1 MNLIITPIFIAGI
14 IFMVILW
21 LVVMWWLLM
30 QLIGVGVYLFGL
42 LVDGL
47 RYISSFLPEPKERMD
62 YEDLRQMF
70 PPEENK

>member
-21 LVVMWWLLM
+21 LAVMWWILM

-42 LVDGL
+42 LVDTL
-47 RYISSFLPEPKERMD
+47 RYLSSFLPKTKSPFPEFPSGRW
-62 YEDLRQMF
+62 EDQ
-70 PPEENK
+70 